1 MSNSTAKTFDV
12 KALALNALIVALCS
26 APVLGWVCF
35 MLVVLVY
42 SIAAYRTA
50 ASKAGLQRSVS
61 AIALSVIAYFST
73 YWLHGAVEDRYDY
86 IWNVALAQVAVVL
99 ALVLYFHFQIYK
111 PRWDGMMARLAGIE
125 PTTLGFGGQYSI
137 HWATAA
143 LALVSRRVV
152 AKCPQWCGFS
162 GGLFYQSFGESPEI
176 VSGLVIIKDS
186 PGEPATSRIFQ

>member
-61 AIALSVIAYFST
+61 AIALSVVAYIST

-111 PRWDGMMARLAGIE
+111 PR
-125 PTTLGFGGQYSI
+125 
-137 HWATAA
+137 
-143 LALVSRRVV
+143 
-152 AKCPQWCGFS
+152 
-162 GGLFYQSFGESPEI
+162 
-176 VSGLVIIKDS
+176 
-186 PGEPATSRIFQ
+186 